1 VSRSAEIQKDA
12 AFTANAAGAPAIP
25 ASTPPAAGP
34 AIICRLKA
42 RLSSAL
48 AWDRRSAGTRRTT
61 LDFPAGEARVASRE
75 ARATSGSSAGSGGRA
90 IAMTA

>member
-1 VSRSAEIQKDA
+1 MSKSAEIQKDA

-34 AIICRLKA
+34 TIICRFMA
-42 RLSSAL
+42 RLSSAF
-48 AWDRRSAGTRRTT
+48 AWGRRSAGTRRPT
-61 LDFPAGEARVASRE
+61 LDFPAGDARVASRE
-75 ARATSGSSAGSGGRA
+75 ARATRGSSTGSGGRA